1 MTSWHEN
8 GQKMEEITYK
18 DGNKIS
24 EKCWD
29 EEGENIECEDDT
41 W

>member
-1 MTSWHEN
+1 
-8 GQKMEEITYK
+8 MEEITYK

>member
-1 MTSWHEN
+1 
-8 GQKMEEITYK
+8 MEEITYK

-29 EEGENIECEDDT
+29 EEGENIECPRR
-41 W
+41 